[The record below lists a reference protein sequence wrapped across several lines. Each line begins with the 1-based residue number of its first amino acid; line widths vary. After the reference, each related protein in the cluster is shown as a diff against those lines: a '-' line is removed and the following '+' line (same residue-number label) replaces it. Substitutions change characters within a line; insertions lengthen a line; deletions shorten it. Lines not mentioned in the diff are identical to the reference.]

1 MSTLTPNVLDL
12 DYEAEAN
19 HIAARLRETTA
30 RQLHRRG
37 LVVAISGGIDSSVSC
52 ALAVRALGPDR
63 VFTLILPEQDSS
75 DDSAVRATLL
85 AQHLG
90 VRTETVD
97 IAPAL
102 AAIGCYK
109 TRDAAV
115 RNALPEYGEGWKFKI
130 VIDGG
135 SEGRINRFR
144 LIAKSLDG
152 AHHERDLALAD
163 YLTIV
168 AATNFKQRI
177 RKTLEYFHADR
188 LNYAVVGTPNRL
200 EYDQGFFVKNGDGSA
215 DLKPIAHLYKTQV
228 YAMARHLG
236 LPEYLTIV
244 AATNFKQ
251 RIRKTLE
258 YFHADRLNYGVVGT
272 PNRVEY
278 DQGFFVKNG
287 DGSADVKV
295 IAHLYKTQVYGMA
308 RHLQLPERVC
318 AAIPTTDTYSL
329 SQGQDEFYFAL
340 PYKQMDLALW
350 ALNHDVPAGVL
361 AAALSLS
368 EAQAQA
374 VYDDIRNKRRTTRYL
389 HRPPVLVEKVAEL
402 DDDR

>member
-102 AAIGCYK
+102 AAIGCY
-109 TRDAAV
+109 TARDAAV
-115 RNALPEYGEGWKFKI
+115 RNALPEYGDGWKFKI

-144 LIAKSLDG
+144 LIAQSPDG

-168 AATNFKQRI
+168 AATNFKQR
-177 RKTLEYFHADR
+177 
-188 LNYAVVGTPNRL
+188 V
-200 EYDQGFFVKNGDGSA
+200 
-215 DLKPIAHLYKTQV
+215 
-228 YAMARHLG
+228 
-236 LPEYLTIV
+236 
-244 AATNFKQ
+244 
-251 RIRKTLE
+251 RKTLE

-287 DGSADVKV
+287 DGSADVKP
-295 IAHLYKTQVYGMA
+295 IAHLYKSQVYGMA
-308 RHLQLPERVC
+308 RHLGLPDRVC

-340 PYKQMDLALW
+340 PYQQMDIALW
-350 ALNHDVPAGVL
+350 ALNHGRPASDL
-361 AAALSLS
+361 AAALGLS
-368 EAQAQA
+368 ETQAQA
-374 VYDDIRNKRRTTRYL
+374 VYDDIQNKRRTTRYL
-389 HRPPVLVEKVAEL
+389 HQPPVLMSPVPEL
-402 DDDR
+402 D

>member
-1 MSTLTPNVLDL
+1 MSTLTPNVLNL
-12 DYEAEAN
+12 DYETEAN
-19 HIAARLRETTA
+19 HNAARLRETTA

-102 AAIGCYK
+102 AAIGCY
-109 TRDAAV
+109 TARDAAV
-115 RNALPEYGEGWKFKI
+115 RNALPEYGDGWKFKI

-144 LIAKSLDG
+144 LIAQSPDG

-163 YLTIV
+163 
-168 AATNFKQRI
+168 
-177 RKTLEYFHADR
+177 
-188 LNYAVVGTPNRL
+188 
-200 EYDQGFFVKNGDGSA
+200 
-215 DLKPIAHLYKTQV
+215 
-228 YAMARHLG
+228 
-236 LPEYLTIV
+236 YLTIV

-287 DGSADVKV
+287 DGSADVKP
-295 IAHLYKTQVYGMA
+295 IAHLYKSQVYGMA
-308 RHLQLPERVC
+308 RHLGLPDRVC

-340 PYKQMDLALW
+340 PYQQMDIALW
-350 ALNHDVPAGVL
+350 ALNHGRPASDL
-361 AAALSLS
+361 AAALGLS
-368 EAQAQA
+368 EIQAQA
-374 VYDDIRNKRRTTRYL
+374 VYDDIQNKRRTTRYL
-389 HRPPVLVEKVAEL
+389 HQPPVLMSPVPEL
-402 DDDR
+402 D

>member
-1 MSTLTPNVLDL
+1 MSTLTPDVLDL

-102 AAIGCYK
+102 AAIGCY
-109 TRDAAV
+109 TARDAAV
-115 RNALPEYGEGWKFKI
+115 RNALPEYGDGWKFKI

-144 LIAKSLDG
+144 LIAQSPEG

-188 LNYAVVGTPNRL
+188 LNYAVVGTPNR
-200 EYDQGFFVKNGDGSA
+200 
-215 DLKPIAHLYKTQV
+215 
-228 YAMARHLG
+228 
-236 LPEYLTIV
+236 
-244 AATNFKQ
+244 
-251 RIRKTLE
+251 
-258 YFHADRLNYGVVGT
+258 
-272 PNRVEY
+272 VEY

-287 DGSADVKV
+287 DGSADVKP
-295 IAHLYKTQVYGMA
+295 IAHLYKSQVYGMA
-308 RHLQLPERVC
+308 RHLGLPERVC

-340 PYKQMDLALW
+340 PYQQMDLALW
-350 ALNHDVPAGVL
+350 ALNHGHPASEL
-361 AAALSLS
+361 AAALGVG

-374 VYDDIRNKRRTTRYL
+374 VYDDIQNKRRTTRYL
-389 HRPPVLVEKVAEL
+389 HQPPVLVSPVPEL
-402 DDDR
+402 D

>member
-1 MSTLTPNVLDL
+1 MDILTSIANGILTIEFNRPERKNALTAAMYQAVADAINA
-12 DYEAEAN
+12 AEN
-19 HIAARLRETTA
+19 
-30 RQLHRRG
+30 
-37 LVVAISGGIDSSVSC
+37 
-52 ALAVRALGPDR
+52 
-63 VFTLILPEQDSS
+63 
-75 DDSAVRATLL
+75 DSAVRATLL

-102 AAIGCYK
+102 AAIGCY
-109 TRDAAV
+109 TARDAAV
-115 RNALPEYGEGWKFKI
+115 RNALPEYGDGWKFKI

-144 LIAKSLDG
+144 LIAQSPDG

-163 YLTIV
+163 
-168 AATNFKQRI
+168 
-177 RKTLEYFHADR
+177 
-188 LNYAVVGTPNRL
+188 
-200 EYDQGFFVKNGDGSA
+200 
-215 DLKPIAHLYKTQV
+215 
-228 YAMARHLG
+228 
-236 LPEYLTIV
+236 YLTIV

-287 DGSADVKV
+287 DGSADVKP
-295 IAHLYKTQVYGMA
+295 IAHLYKSQVYGMA
-308 RHLQLPERVC
+308 RHLGLPDRVC

-340 PYKQMDLALW
+340 PYQQMDLALW
-350 ALNHDVPAGVL
+350 ALNHSRPASELATALGV
-361 AAALSLS
+361 S
-368 EAQAQA
+368 ETQAQA
-374 VYDDIRNKRRTTRYL
+374 VYDDIQNKRRTTRYL
-389 HRPPVLVEKVAEL
+389 HQPPVLVSPVPEL
-402 DDDR
+402 D

>member
-1 MSTLTPNVLDL
+1 MSTLTPDVLDL

-102 AAIGCYK
+102 AAIGCY
-109 TRDAAV
+109 TARDAAV
-115 RNALPEYGEGWKFKI
+115 RNALPEYGDGWKFKI

-144 LIAKSLDG
+144 LIAQSPDG

-168 AATNFKQRI
+168 AATNFKQRT
-177 RKTLEYFHADR
+177 RKMLEYFHGDR
-188 LNYAVVGTPNRL
+188 LHFAVTGTPNRL
-200 EYDQGFFVKNGDGSA
+200 EYDQGFFVKNGDGAA
-215 DLKPIAHLYKTQV
+215 DIKPIAHLYKSQV
-228 YAMARHLG
+228 YQLAAHLG
-236 LPEYLTIV
+236 VP
-244 AATNFKQ
+244 
-251 RIRKTLE
+251 
-258 YFHADRLNYGVVGT
+258 ADILSR
-272 PNRVEY
+272 P
-278 DQGFFVKNG
+278 
-287 DGSADVKV
+287 
-295 IAHLYKTQVYGMA
+295 
-308 RHLQLPERVC
+308 
-318 AAIPTTDTYSL
+318 PTTDTYSL
-329 SQGQDEFYFAL
+329 PQTQEEFYFAL
-340 PYKQMDLALW
+340 PYDKMDICLYG
-350 ALNHDVPAGVL
+350 LNN
-361 AAALSLS
+361 ALSAETIANAAGLTARDV
-368 EAQAQA
+368 EL
-374 VYDDIRNKRRTTRYL
+374 VWKDIAAKRKVARYL
-389 HRPPVLVEKVAEL
+389 HAPGLTYA
-402 DDDR
+402 

>member
-102 AAIGCYK
+102 AAIGCY
-109 TRDAAV
+109 TARDAAV
-115 RNALPEYGEGWKFKI
+115 RNALPEYGDGWKFKI

-144 LIAKSLDG
+144 LIAQSPDG

-163 YLTIV
+163 
-168 AATNFKQRI
+168 
-177 RKTLEYFHADR
+177 
-188 LNYAVVGTPNRL
+188 
-200 EYDQGFFVKNGDGSA
+200 
-215 DLKPIAHLYKTQV
+215 
-228 YAMARHLG
+228 
-236 LPEYLTIV
+236 YLTIV

-287 DGSADVKV
+287 DGSADVKP
-295 IAHLYKTQVYGMA
+295 IAHLYKSQVYGMA
-308 RHLQLPERVC
+308 RHLGLPDRVC

-340 PYKQMDLALW
+340 PYQQMDLALW
-350 ALNHDVPAGVL
+350 ALNHSRPASELATALGV
-361 AAALSLS
+361 S
-368 EAQAQA
+368 ETQAQA
-374 VYDDIRNKRRTTRYL
+374 VYDDIQNKRRTTRYL
-389 HRPPVLVEKVAEL
+389 HQPPVLMSPVPEL
-402 DDDR
+402 D

>member
-1 MSTLTPNVLDL
+1 MSTLTPDVLDL

-102 AAIGCYK
+102 AAIGCY
-109 TRDAAV
+109 TARDAAV
-115 RNALPEYGEGWKFKI
+115 RNALPEYGDGWKFKI

-144 LIAKSLDG
+144 LIAQSPDG
-152 AHHERDLALAD
+152 APHERDLALAD
-163 YLTIV
+163 
-168 AATNFKQRI
+168 
-177 RKTLEYFHADR
+177 
-188 LNYAVVGTPNRL
+188 
-200 EYDQGFFVKNGDGSA
+200 
-215 DLKPIAHLYKTQV
+215 
-228 YAMARHLG
+228 
-236 LPEYLTIV
+236 YLTIV

-287 DGSADVKV
+287 DGSADVKP
-295 IAHLYKTQVYGMA
+295 IAHLYKSQVYGMA
-308 RHLQLPERVC
+308 RHLGLPDRVC

-350 ALNHDVPAGVL
+350 ALNHGRPASELATALGV
-361 AAALSLS
+361 S
-368 EAQAQA
+368 ETQAQA
-374 VYDDIRNKRRTTRYL
+374 VYDDIQNKRRTTRYL
-389 HRPPVLVEKVAEL
+389 HQPPVLVSPVPEL
-402 DDDR
+402 D